1 MPYEHEPE
9 LTDGDPNTIYED
21 TRPHTPTGF
30 LPEQS
35 DIMDIPSDEAYEKNR
50 NKPAES

>member
-1 MPYEHEPE
+1 MPYEHEPD

-35 DIMDIPSDEAYEKNR
+35 NILNIPSDEAYEKNR
-50 NKPAES
+50 NKPSES